1 MRTKVIFS
9 ICCLLIIAVC
19 LAVLGVFWAIPRIHS
34 IDGAEAAARAYV
46 LAQTPIKHIRS
57 VQWYTGGPLE
67 ITVTGTTYNGQVAY
81 AFVNSGRAT
90 LAYGGQV
97 VDRSR
102 AVSAVYALHLP
113 IQRIV
118 SAVPGWVDP
127 AYRTVFGRL
136 AQGDAVW
143 EIAAKLE
150 SGHFLFAYVDMYT
163 GRLLWHYTT
172 DATFRP
178 WQQ

>member
-1 MRTKVIFS
+1 MRTKLIFS
-9 ICCLLIIAVC
+9 FFYILVITLCLGA
-19 LAVLGVFWAIPRIHS
+19 LGVFWALPRIHS
-34 IDGAEAAARAYV
+34 VDTAEAEARAYV
-46 LAQTPIKHIRS
+46 LAQTPIKHIRL

-67 ITVTGTTYNGQVAY
+67 ITVTGITYNGQLAY

-90 LAYGGQV
+90 LAYGDQV
-97 VDRSR
+97 VDRAR
-102 AVSAVYALHLP
+102 AVAAVNTLRLP
-113 IQRIV
+113 VARVI

-127 AYRTVFGRL
+127 AYPTVFGKR

-143 EIAAKLE
+143 EIVARLE
-150 SGHFLFAYVDMYT
+150 NGYFLFAYVDMYT

-178 WQQ
+178 WQG